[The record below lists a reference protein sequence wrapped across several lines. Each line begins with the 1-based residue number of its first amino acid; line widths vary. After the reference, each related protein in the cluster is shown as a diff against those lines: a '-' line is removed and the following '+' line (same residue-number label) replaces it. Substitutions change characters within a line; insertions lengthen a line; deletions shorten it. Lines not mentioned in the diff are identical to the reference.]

1 MNYEEQFKSE
11 TLFDAYED
19 NQMQPKVY
27 NESYVEWLE
36 SLNSYYNLE
45 TRVLMWAE
53 NKGILEKAKPIN
65 QGLKTLEEVNE
76 LLTGIVTDDR
86 EEIKDAFGDILVTII
101 IGAELQGL
109 NLLDC
114 LESALNIIEKRTG
127 KMVNGQFVKDK

>member
-1 MNYEEQFKSE
+1 MYINFNKNRKLMNY
-11 TLFDAYED
+11 L
-19 NQMQPKVY
+19 
-27 NESYVEWLE
+27 
-36 SLNSYYNLE
+36 NLE
-45 TRVLMWAE
+45 ERVLMWAE
-53 NKGILEKAKPIN
+53 NKGILDNAEPIN

-127 KMVNGQFVKDK
+127 KMINGQFVKDK

>member
-1 MNYEEQFKSE
+1 MYINFNKNRKLMNY
-11 TLFDAYED
+11 L
-19 NQMQPKVY
+19 
-27 NESYVEWLE
+27 
-36 SLNSYYNLE
+36 NLE
-45 TRVLMWAE
+45 ERVLMWAE
-53 NKGILEKAKPIN
+53 NKGILEKAEPIN
-65 QGLKTLEEVNE
+65 QALKTLEEVNE

-127 KMVNGQFVKDK
+127 KMINGQFVKDK

>member
-1 MNYEEQFKSE
+1 MYINFNKNRKLMNY
-11 TLFDAYED
+11 L
-19 NQMQPKVY
+19 
-27 NESYVEWLE
+27 
-36 SLNSYYNLE
+36 NLE
-45 TRVLMWAE
+45 TRVLQWAE

-76 LLTGIVTDDR
+76 LLTGIVTDDH

-127 KMVNGQFVKDK
+127 KMINGQFVKDK